1 MKSGSRVLL
10 AALLAVTTLALVSR
24 NARAQTSTERPRL
37 SLEQNF
43 PNPFAPGSS
52 ETIFTY
58 TVPTETEVRLVIFN
72 LLAQE
77 IVTLVDEEQPP
88 GRHRV
93 AWDGLDEQGN
103 IVPPGIYYYKL
114 SAGGEE
120 RLRRLRVLSAF
131 TPGAEAAPT
140 ADAMPGAMA
149 VLP

>member
-1 MKSGSRVLL
+1 MKSGSRILL
-10 AALLAVTTLALVSR
+10 ATVVAAIALVLV
-24 NARAQTSTERPRL
+24 ATPVRAQTGRSGP

-58 TVPTETEVRLVIFN
+58 TIPTESQVRLVVFN

-131 TPGAEAAPT
+131 TPEVEAAPT
-140 ADAMPGAMA
+140 AGASGGVMAM
-149 VLP
+149 LP

>member
-1 MKSGSRVLL
+1 MRGRRLVLFAVVAI
-10 AALLAVTTLALVSR
+10 AAWTLLPETAG
-24 NARAQTSTERPRL
+24 AQSPDEAPRL

-58 TVPTETEVRLVIFN
+58 TVPAESHVRLVVFN

-77 IVTLVDEEQPP
+77 IVTLVDEEQSV

-93 AWDGLDEQGN
+93 AWDGLDDQGN
-103 IVPPGIYYYKL
+103 VVPPGIYYYKL
-114 SAGGEE
+114 SAGDEE

-131 TPGAEAAPT
+131 TPEADAVPT
-140 ADAMPGAMA
+140 ARAPLAA
-149 VLP
+149 VTGLR